1 MSSEQPQAPTS
12 ERGSERRRAAPRP
25 ERPWWSPKTW
35 VLILK
40 WRWSLYGPVGSVER
54 RGYGF
59 WGPVVALALLIELLA
74 AISKG
79 VKNAFPWPTISSTVG
94 ELEKR
99 WDWVGVIVV
108 GTIAVALFQ
117 AIAYRGERRESGR
130 AYRRAAA
137 VTDPADARPSATEWS
152 WYNWILVFGLEAV
165 AMVLAVSFVDSEF
178 GRGCIIYGV
187 LGFLGI
193 LLPGL
198 LAFWANRIVRF
209 PTLFFTVGKLRHRLH
224 FVAVILV
231 AGLSILAVHLAFY
244 PWPDLV
250 RESTSFAG
258 LNPYQ
263 ARTRA
268 EQSLKKQR
276 GAKPALQFSTQ
287 ERTVVDGHDAW
298 SVYFRPAGGT
308 GPSCVV
314 TVTKD
319 SVSTSADC
327 LN

>member
-1 MSSEQPQAPTS
+1 
-12 ERGSERRRAAPRP
+12 
-25 ERPWWSPKTW
+25 
-35 VLILK
+35 
-40 WRWSLYGPVGSVER
+40 LYGPVGPLER

-59 WGPVVALALLIELLA
+59 WGPVVALVLLIELLA
-74 AISKG
+74 ALSNSFE
-79 VKNAFPWPTISSTVG
+79 NAFPWPTISSTVG

-99 WDWVGVIVV
+99 WDWVGVVVV
-108 GTIAVALFQ
+108 GLLAVALFQ
-117 AIAYRGERRESGR
+117 AIAYHDQRRESGR

-137 VTDPADARPSATEWS
+137 VADPADARPSAHPWP
-152 WYNWILVFGLEAV
+152 WYNWILVLGLEAL
-165 AMVLAVSFVDSEF
+165 AMVLAVIFVDGEF
-178 GRGCIIYGV
+178 ARGCIIYGV

-193 LLPGL
+193 LLPGV
-198 LAFWANRIVRF
+198 LAFWTNRIVRF

-224 FVAVILV
+224 FVAVVLV

-250 RESTSFAG
+250 RESASFAG
-258 LNPYQ
+258 LNAYQ

-276 GAKPALQFSTQ
+276 GSKPALQFATQ

-308 GPSCVV
+308 GPSCIVA
-314 TVTKD
+314 VTKD
-319 SVSTSADC
+319 SASASAEC

>member
-1 MSSEQPQAPTS
+1 MSSEQPQTS
-12 ERGSERRRAAPRP
+12 GFEGGTEGGDATTRP
-25 ERPWWSPKTW
+25 KGPWWSPKTW
-35 VLILK
+35 FLILM
-40 WRWSLYGPVGSVER
+40 WRWRLYGPVGPLER

-59 WGPVVALALLIELLA
+59 WGPVVALVLLIELLA
-74 AISKG
+74 ALSKS

-108 GTIAVALFQ
+108 GSIAVALFQ
-117 AIAYRGERRESGR
+117 AIAYRDQRRESGR

-137 VTDPADARPSATEWS
+137 VADPADARPSANEWS
-152 WYNWILVFGLEAV
+152 WYNWILVLGLEAL
-165 AMVLAVSFVDSEF
+165 AMVLAVIFVDSEF
-178 GRGCIIYGV
+178 ARGCIIYGV
-187 LGFLGI
+187 LGSLGI
-193 LLPGL
+193 LLPGV
-198 LAFWANRIVRF
+198 LAFWTNRIVRF
-209 PTLFFTVGKLRHRLH
+209 PTLFYTVGKLRHRVHL
-224 FVAVILV
+224 VAVVLV

-258 LNPYQ
+258 LNAYQ

-276 GAKPALQFSTQ
+276 GAKPALQFATQ

-319 SVSTSADC
+319 SASASAEC

>member
-1 MSSEQPQAPTS
+1 MSREQPQAPTS
-12 ERGSERRRAAPRP
+12 EYGVERTSLTARP
-25 ERPWWSPKTW
+25 KGPWWSPKTW
-35 VLILK
+35 FLILR
-40 WRWSLYGPVGSVER
+40 WRWNLYGPVGPIEM

-59 WGPVVALALLIELLA
+59 WGPVVTLVLLIELLA
-74 AISKG
+74 ALSNSF
-79 VKNAFPWPTISSTVG
+79 KNAFPWPTISSTVG

-108 GTIAVALFQ
+108 GLLAVGLFQ
-117 AIAYRGERRESGR
+117 AIAYRDQRRSSGR
-130 AYRRAAA
+130 AYRRNAE
-137 VTDPADARPSATEWS
+137 VSDPAEARPPGTQWPR
-152 WYNWILVFGLEAV
+152 YNWILVLGLEAL
-165 AMVLAVSFVDSEF
+165 AMVLAVIFVDSEF
-178 GRGCIIYGV
+178 ARGCIIYGV
-187 LGFLGI
+187 LGFFGI

-198 LAFWANRIVRF
+198 LAFWGNRIVRF

-224 FVAVILV
+224 LVAVILV
-231 AGLSILAVHLAFY
+231 AGLSILALHLAFY

-250 RESTSFAG
+250 RESASYAG
-258 LNPYQ
+258 LNSYQ

-268 EQSLKKQR
+268 AQTLRSQR
-276 GAKPALQFSTQ
+276 GEKPALQFSTL

-298 SVYFRPAGGT
+298 LVYFRPAGGV

-319 SVSTSADC
+319 DASSSAEC